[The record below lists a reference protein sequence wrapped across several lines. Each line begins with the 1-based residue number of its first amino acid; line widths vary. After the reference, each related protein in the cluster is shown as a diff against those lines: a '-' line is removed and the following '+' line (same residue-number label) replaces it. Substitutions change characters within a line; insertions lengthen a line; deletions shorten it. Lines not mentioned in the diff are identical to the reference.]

1 MRPVVVVT
9 ATKKA
14 GLAVQ
19 QRRVNATDI
28 IRQPVNLLT
37 RIIHPQKDN
46 IFRRIDQRGTFLK
59 HHELTCFAAPEI
71 QRRKRLKCHDVAE
84 YVTHLEQGEIAE
96 QQVVKYRL
104 FHLVR
109 CETTTG
115 IAPRHHVTA
124 GIQHPTVLGVKV
136 RELRQCQAVNRQLPV
151 VVFVVIPDVMVV
163 RAGGQHRFRLTKGDC
178 AATCG
183 RECFFRHA

>member
-46 IFRRIDQRGTFLK
+46 IFRRIDQRGAFLK
-59 HHELTCFAAPEI
+59 HHELTGFAAPEI
-71 QRRKRLKCHDVAE
+71 QRRKRLKSHDVAE

-96 QQVVKYRL
+96 
-104 FHLVR
+104 
-109 CETTTG
+109 
-115 IAPRHHVTA
+115 
-124 GIQHPTVLGVKV
+124 
-136 RELRQCQAVNRQLPV
+136 
-151 VVFVVIPDVMVV
+151 
-163 RAGGQHRFRLTKGDC
+163 
-178 AATCG
+178 
-183 RECFFRHA
+183 